1 MKSSSRSVASSSRV
15 DRDDDG
21 KRVVTTVTKTTIV
34 DSEGRRRTET
44 VTTRR
49 HVDDGGRVETERV
62 ADDDDDGGGGRRR
75 GGDPPRTA
83 STVDSPPA
91 AAAGGGG
98 SNGRKKDGSAVD
110 DATTTT
116 AAATTAGGRRPP
128 SLDDRRGP
136 MSPPTFPFYR
146 PAMIAHPRVAAVV
159 EKPPTSPPKVAAI
172 ATDCLLGVSVADAA
186 SSDPDGGKR
195 IGWRKTEYL
204 FKLSRFVPPFMIV
217 GKYYKD
223 EEEEERRRKEMQREY
238 DDMLGRL
245 RRNRWDSAAKR
256 DADSSSSAANS
267 SDEKKKKK
275 EGMTGSADAEKDRE
289 TTDLSRT
296 DTVVSSRT
304 EYYLQRTYVQMAKNA
319 NMMTH
324 TVTDVMM
331 KPDFPKKVRAGGERI
346 LDNMRPTAERTGKLM
361 RDVWDMWV
369 GWANGR

>member
-1 MKSSSRSVASSSRV
+1 MKSSSRSVTSSSRV

-34 DSEGRRRTET
+34 DSGGKRKTET

-62 ADDDDDGGGGRRR
+62 ADDDGRRR
-75 GGDPPRTA
+75 GAPPRTP
-83 STVDSPPA
+83 STGDSPPA
-91 AAAGGGG
+91 AAAGGG
-98 SNGRKKDGSAVD
+98 SNGRKDGSAVD
-110 DATTTT
+110 DATTTAT
-116 AAATTAGGRRPP
+116 TTTTTTTAGGRRPP
-128 SLDDRRGP
+128 PHDDRRGP
-136 MSPPTFPFYR
+136 MFPPAFPFYR
-146 PAMIAHPRVAAVV
+146 PAMIAPPRVVAVV

-223 EEEEERRRKEMQREY
+223 EEEEERRRKEMQKEY
-238 DDMLGRL
+238 DDMLSRL
-245 RRNRWDSAAKR
+245 RRNRWDSATKR
-256 DADSSSSAANS
+256 YADSSSSAAIS
-267 SDEKKKKK
+267 PDEKKK
-275 EGMTGSADAEKDRE
+275 EGMGSADSEKDRKA
-289 TTDLSRT
+289 TDLPRT
-296 DTVVSSRT
+296 DNVVSSRT

-331 KPDFPKKVRAGGERI
+331 KPDFPKKVQAGGERI
-346 LDNMRPTAERTGKLM
+346 LDNIRPTAERTGKLM